1 MRTEASNEERD
12 AHSATCLKKQNIQN
26 KIRHMLPKLFSY
38 LLIKLENIAPNPI
51 KPIGK
56 YFQNGKTTLTF

>member
-1 MRTEASNEERD
+1 
-12 AHSATCLKKQNIQN
+12 
-26 KIRHMLPKLFSY
+26 MLPKLFSY

-51 KPIGK
+51 KLIGK